1 VICQG
6 GGRTLHTLADFSGP
20 TARVPAPNAF
30 NPIDPNSTCSP
41 RAILFQTYNRD
52 MAALEAIY
60 RWRQQPEI
68 VEVKPEESS
77 EEEKEEMT
85 KYMRSSPKP
94 EIVEEVAVLTNIR
107 ATEIHTDSGQLN
119 TKRRYS
125 TGLESDFEEVL
136 VKEEEVDEEDEKEEE
151 MVSRPSSTEMMAVPL
166 KKRARMMEV
175 PYAIGHVINKCVTP
189 VMPFTFEEEFQVIDY
204 IVRIEQYQNKR
215 FEFLTK
221 NFQMYRELTVAF
233 VACTAQKKKIPFN
246 RDLEKKLFGMG
257 LEFTKQ
263 NTTEVYEEM
272 ASLSVNTRKEML
284 NSTYPALY
292 VVMFSILEG
301 NTREPSWIEQ
311 HKKTIHITKENHRS
325 VQGYIAGLE
334 NVRAISLKDQERFSS
349 PWAVEMAD
357 EEKFER
363 TIAILGR
370 ILRDDLQLQALY
382 HMLVMM
388 TPSPRAPAEV
398 QSDPILIKVQVKLC
412 QLIYRY
418 LSNASLEAPPSPTS
432 DGPEPGSA
440 IMRLACHEESSGLS
454 PDEKTRL
461 LISMLDTLHD
471 CAEIMLYRSLSLDG

>member
-1 VICQG
+1 VKASC
-6 GGRTLHTLADFSGP
+6 
-20 TARVPAPNAF
+20 
-30 NPIDPNSTCSP
+30 PIKSDWEE
-41 RAILFQTYNRD
+41 
-52 MAALEAIY
+52 LEA
-60 RWRQQPEI
+60 
-68 VEVKPEESS
+68 K
-77 EEEKEEMT
+77 
-85 KYMRSSPKP
+85 
-94 EIVEEVAVLTNIR
+94 AVSTIR
-107 ATEIHTDSGQLN
+107 ATESHTDSGQVN

-125 TGLESDFEEVL
+125 TGLEMDIEEVM
-136 VKEEEVDEEDEKEEE
+136 VKEEADTVDEDREED
-151 MVSRPSSTEMMAVPL
+151 MASRPSSTETVAIPL

-233 VACTAQKKKIPFN
+233 VRCTAQKKKIPFN
-246 RDLEKKLFGMG
+246 RDLEKKLFAMG
-257 LEFTKQ
+257 LDFTKQ

-301 NTREPSWIEQ
+301 NTRESSWIDQ

-370 ILRDDLQLQALY
+370 LLRDDLQLQALY

-388 TPSPRAPAEV
+388 TPSPRAPPEV
-398 QSDPILIKVQVKLC
+398 QADPILIKVQVKLC

-418 LSNASLEAPPSPTS
+418 LSNASLEAPPSPTTE
-432 DGPEPGSA
+432 GPERGSA
-440 IMRLACHEESSGLS
+440 IMRLASHEESSGLS